1 MKKDGSV
8 SIIINLKPLCCVE
21 NRLKRMISEWLV
33 CVCGGVRLWC
43 RLAVLFNAEKVFGG
57 SILKVLCSGVV
68 VVVVVVKMDGSN
80 IEGVSNS
87 IESKSSSHNSNSS
100 SSSSIYAT
108 VLQNM
113 SVIHVPSSLMG
124 QGRRAGNTHHQF

>member
-43 RLAVLFNAEKVFGG
+43 RLAVLFKAEKVFGG

-68 VVVVVVKMDGSN
+68 VMVVVVKMDG
-80 IEGVSNS
+80 SNS

-100 SSSSIYAT
+100 SSSSIY
-108 VLQNM
+108 
-113 SVIHVPSSLMG
+113 HRP
-124 QGRRAGNTHHQF
+124 